1 MMGINW
7 DEIDNVMLDMD
18 GTLLDLHFDNFFWLT
33 YLPEHYAKK
42 FPGQEEKAR
51 HWMTQ
56 QLKYR
61 RGSLEWYCT
70 DFWTKELDIEII
82 ALKQE
87 VSHLINERP
96 HVMRFLTALAV
107 AKKNRM
113 LVTNAHPKS
122 VELKFSKTQISSLLD
137 CVITSHDYGHPKES
151 QKFWHKFARD
161 YQFDPKKTL
170 FIDDSISV
178 LRAAREFGIK
188 YILCIDSPDSML
200 QTKPCKEFPSISH
213 FNEILNATGGL
224 SNAQNTN

>member
-33 YLPEHYAKK
+33 YLPEHYATK

-51 HWMTQ
+51 HWLSQ
-56 QLKYR
+56 QLKDR

-82 ALKQE
+82 ALKHE
-87 VSHLINERP
+87 VSHLINQRP
-96 HVMRFLTALAV
+96 YVIRFLKALAV

-161 YQFDPKKTL
+161 YQFDSKKN
-170 FIDDSISV
+170 SV
-178 LRAAREFGIK
+178 
-188 YILCIDSPDSML
+188 
-200 QTKPCKEFPSISH
+200 H
-213 FNEILNATGGL
+213 
-224 SNAQNTN
+224 

>member
-1 MMGINW
+1 MMAINW
-7 DEIDNVMLDMD
+7 DETDNVMLDMD

-51 HWMTQ
+51 HWMSQ

-61 RGSLEWYCT
+61 HGSLEWYCT
-70 DFWTKELDIEII
+70 DFW
-82 ALKQE
+82 
-87 VSHLINERP
+87 INERP
-96 HVMRFLTALAV
+96 HVMRFLKALAV

-122 VELKFSKTQISSLLD
+122 VELKFSKTQISPLLD
-137 CVITSHDYGHPKES
+137 SVITSHDYGHPKES

-170 FIDDSISV
+170 FIDDSTSV